1 MARAKIPYDY
11 FRDYLE
17 IQFPRPAYDSRFL
30 VSDYAR
36 LGSKTP
42 VRVYDRSSGNFKAV
56 GWFVEVQYSIF
67 TGFRENSVVAE
78 YENKREMLF
87 IPDEQ

>member
-17 IQFPRPAYDSRFL
+17 TRFPRPAYDSRFL
-30 VSDYAR
+30 VSDYTR
-36 LGSKTP
+36 TQGNTP

-56 GWFVEVQYSIF
+56 GWFVKVQYSVF
-67 TGFRENSVVAE
+67 TGFSDESVVPE
-78 YENKREMLF
+78 YQIKSEMIF

>member
-11 FRDYLE
+11 FREYLK
-17 IQFPRPAYDSRFL
+17 IRFPRPAYDSRFV
-30 VSDYAR
+30 VSDYAKTQ
-36 LGSKTP
+36 SKTP

-67 TGFRENSVVAE
+67 TGFYENSVEAE